1 MTFTSDMSVLN
12 TWMHWKLHS
21 NVFGSERSKKTK
33 SIEIFRYKMETSP
46 KEMIDGTHESNDD
59 HKKFKQVIKGVI

>member
-1 MTFTSDMSVLN
+1 MTFTNCMSVLD
-12 TWMHWKLHS
+12 TVMHRELYS

-46 KEMIDGTHESNDD
+46 KEMIDGTHESDGD
-59 HKKFKQVIKGVI
+59 HKIFK